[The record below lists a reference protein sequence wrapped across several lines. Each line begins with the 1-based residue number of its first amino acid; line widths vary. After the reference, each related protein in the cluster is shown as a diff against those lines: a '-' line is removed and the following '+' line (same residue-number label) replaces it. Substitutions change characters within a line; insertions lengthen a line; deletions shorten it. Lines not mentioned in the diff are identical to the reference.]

1 MSLRLRNKNE
11 YLSRVLIAGECEM
24 WKKNKKFGLFLV
36 ENKVIKKRNFLD
48 LLIFTQILVT

>member
-36 ENKVIKKRNFLD
+36 ENKVIKKRNFLH